1 MLAMLAVA
9 TALGDMGVACVLLAQ
24 YCATLHLP
32 TPSNMASYIRTW
44 QGRLNPDGTVASNAR
59 NAGRPSSISPQMV
72 EAAYQ
77 GIIGWKKSG
86 MDRLYRTRDG
96 CAEECPAVVKV
107 LQESGITIAALFK
120 LIKKAHPRF
129 KFTKMK
135 VHWHLSD
142 ADKEKRVTTCQLLL
156 QNFSHLLHRMV
167 FIDAKTIYM
176 WEKDIYGWVDTSVDN
191 YADGIKPARYKR
203 QIIRLKYYAA
213 VHMKLGPVFLKYYTG
228 TTGMDNNPDGHN
240 YQVGS
245 GYEQLRR
252 APTPHMTH
260 SLCQLGSP
268 SRALRLARL
277 DALVNTQP
285 QQTFA
290 LHHCCL
296 SIQLILQLPDSH
308 AVVSVVGLGEQPANM
323 PLPMHFNEQAAGRCK
338 HNIPYFLLRAH
349 SHTHIC
355 HRPVMLVQHKGLS
368 CILQNQRFSIT
379 QCIQNPFPCAAL
391 LGAHPA
397 VECCAAV
404 VGRSHTPKHNM
415 LSAWLAGPFV
425 EQLMLAVTCVVCM
438 CACIHLLMASTDGCA
453 VMLPAPPA
461 RFRAALLPPPC
472 TCRQAK
478 AHR

>member
-1 MLAMLAVA
+1 
-9 TALGDMGVACVLLAQ
+9 
-24 YCATLHLP
+24 
-32 TPSNMASYIRTW
+32 
-44 QGRLNPDGTVASNAR
+44 
-59 NAGRPSSISPQMV
+59 
-72 EAAYQ
+72 
-77 GIIGWKKSG
+77 
-86 MDRLYRTRDG
+86 MDE

-120 LIKKAHPRF
+120 LIKIAHPRF

-228 TTGMDNNPDGHN
+228 TTGMDNNHDGHN

-245 GYEQLRR
+245 GYEKLRR

-260 SLCQLGSP
+260 SLRQLGSP

-277 DALVNTQP
+277 DGLVNTQP
-285 QQTFA
+285 HQAFA
-290 LHHCCL
+290 LRHCCL

-308 AVVSVVGLGEQPANM
+308 AVVSVVALVSSLLICPSPCISMSRPLG
-323 PLPMHFNEQAAGRCK
+323 AASTT
-338 HNIPYFLLRAH
+338 
-349 SHTHIC
+349 SHAFFSGHTVTPIF
-355 HRPVMLVQHKGLS
+355 VTGLS
-368 CILQNQRFSIT
+368 CLFSTKASVAYSKIKGSASHNAYKT
-379 QCIQNPFPCAAL
+379 LSHALPCL
-391 LGAHPA
+391 AHT
-397 VECCAAV
+397 
-404 VGRSHTPKHNM
+404 RQ
-415 LSAWLAGPFV
+415 LSAVLLWLADRTP
-425 EQLMLAVTCVVCM
+425 LNTTCLVPGWQDP
-438 CACIHLLMASTDGCA
+438 L
-453 VMLPAPPA
+453 
-461 RFRAALLPPPC
+461 
-472 TCRQAK
+472 
-478 AHR
+478 